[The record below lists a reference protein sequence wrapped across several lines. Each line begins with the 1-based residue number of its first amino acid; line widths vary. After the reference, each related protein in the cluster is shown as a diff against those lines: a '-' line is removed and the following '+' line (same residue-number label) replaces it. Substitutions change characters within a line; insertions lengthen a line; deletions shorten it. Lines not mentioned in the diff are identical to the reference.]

1 MTSKYVC
8 MCEYVTVCF
17 PLRNWHVKTVQMI
30 CRGHGFENLCLCEKF
45 LFFFLISLPSTTAR
59 RYHHHCHDHH
69 GPPLLLRRERVAKF
83 QIFLDLSLCAMRPVV
98 SECVCKRKFHVGGAA
113 CCSSRNNQRTFR
125 WPTVYKSNPR
135 TCLKKNTK
143 KKLQFGIFVKK
154 EYNLLETF
162 NSNQLDLFISILLLF
177 NYT

>member
-98 SECVCKRKFHVGGAA
+98 SVCVCASVNSMSEALLVVRLEITNEHSVG
-113 CCSSRNNQRTFR
+113 
-125 WPTVYKSNPR
+125 
-135 TCLKKNTK
+135 
-143 KKLQFGIFVKK
+143 LQYIKVTQ
-154 EYNLLETF
+154 ELA
-162 NSNQLDLFISILLLF
+162 
-177 NYT
+177 

>member
-1 MTSKYVC
+1 MGLKTCVS
-8 MCEYVTVCF
+8 
-17 PLRNWHVKTVQMI
+17 VKN
-30 CRGHGFENLCLCEKF
+30 FF
-45 LFFFLISLPSTTAR
+45 FFFLFPCRPPRPDVTTTTATTTMAR
-59 RYHHHCHDHH
+59 HYYCDGRE
-69 GPPLLLRRERVAKF
+69 LLNFKF
-83 QIFLDLSLCAMRPVV
+83 SWIFLCVRCALLWVCECV
-98 SECVCKRKFHVGGAA
+98 CVCKRKFHVGGAA